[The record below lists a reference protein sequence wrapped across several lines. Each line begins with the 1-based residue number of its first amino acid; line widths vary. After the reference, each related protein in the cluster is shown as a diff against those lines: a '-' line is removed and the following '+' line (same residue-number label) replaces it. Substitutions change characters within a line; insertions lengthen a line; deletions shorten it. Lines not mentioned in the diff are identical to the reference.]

1 MDTHLKSMMDL
12 AERRI
17 RDGSKNIDQQHKIIG
32 RLRKLGLATDEAE
45 QLLKKLE
52 AIQRSHE
59 EELELVSRRLH

>member
-59 EELELVSRRLH
+59 EDLELVSRRLH